1 MTISTRDMMR
11 LTALIGLTMLVTQ
24 HAHAQAPARRDSVVV
39 APTAPAS
46 ALNARPARLNWTS
59 DRRNYAVGDLIIVH
73 IDENTLASANM
84 TDNATQSRKKNADFS
99 LLTPGAAAAM
109 GASFNTANNGQ
120 SGQRGD
126 RSRQL
131 RLNGDITARVMSIDP
146 VSGVLTIKGTK
157 SIGVDKEQQTI
168 NFSGAIRP
176 QDLGGMNTVES
187 SLVADAKL
195 DIVNKGSLGKAR
207 QGMLSKILSAFW
219 P

>member
-1 MTISTRDMMR
+1 MTISSRDLMR
-11 LTALIGLTMLVTQ
+11 LTALIGLTMFVAH
-24 HAHAQAPARRDSVVV
+24 HAHAQAPARRDSVIV
-39 APTAPAS
+39 APSAPTP

-59 DRRNYAVGDLIIVH
+59 DRRNYAVGDLIIVR

-84 TDNATQSRKKNADFS
+84 TDNATQSRKKNTDFK
-99 LLTPGAAAAM
+99 LVTPGAVTAM
-109 GASFNTANNGQ
+109 GASFNTTNNGQ

-131 RLNGDITARVMSIDP
+131 RLNGEITVRVMSIDP

-168 NFSGAIRP
+168 TFAGAIRP
-176 QDLGGMNTVES
+176 QDLSGNNAIES

-195 DIVNKGSLGKAR
+195 DIVNKGSLGKAK
-207 QGMLSKILSAFW
+207 QGMLSKILGAFW